1 MEILSERDVFY
12 FCETKQF
19 MLIFLKKKKTL
30 IKFFNYKEMDS

>member
-19 MLIFLKKKKTL
+19 MLIFLKKKTL